1 MPWIH
6 TLLFD
11 ANVKEEEDPPMNP
24 STNININKS
33 MEDDNDNARLRE
45 GHEKISSSST
55 SPLSSSLYSSMKLPY
70 ACLNEHDGCD
80 EAELIARAKRCEEIL
95 KLSQQA
101 KEAEAER
108 VRIAN
113 IKPLVWA
120 KPTFEL
126 DSDDTDDTTA
136 AAADENKAAEEESQA
151 DDSLGIKR
159 KEHQEAEATGTI
171 QHYSSYHRERF
182 FFKRRR
188 KATQEEVQAFVDFT
202 NKWIP
207 SPKGVCKV
215 NVGNDDEGETEGK
228 ESKSDTTTSSS

>member
-1 MPWIH
+1 
-6 TLLFD
+6 
-11 ANVKEEEDPPMNP
+11 MNP
-24 STNININKS
+24 STNINIKKS

-108 VRIAN
+108 IRIAN

-136 AAADENKAAEEESQA
+136 AAADQNKAAEEESQA
-151 DDSLGIKR
+151 DDSLGSKR
-159 KEHQEAEATGTI
+159 KEHQEDEATGTI

-188 KATQEEVQAFVDFT
+188 KATPEEVQAFVDFT